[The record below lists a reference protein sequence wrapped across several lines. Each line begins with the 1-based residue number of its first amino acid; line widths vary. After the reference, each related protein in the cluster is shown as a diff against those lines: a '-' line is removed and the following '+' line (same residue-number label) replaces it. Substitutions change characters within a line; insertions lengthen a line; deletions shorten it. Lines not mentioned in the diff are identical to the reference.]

1 MRYESLDIETIWEN
15 NIAKP
20 FCIAITNGDK
30 IKYKANLDN
39 LDDPVIL
46 YFLLENCMSNCIYYV
61 HNLTFEGFVF
71 LNYMIKEKI
80 NYKIISA
87 DKIIYSIEIEYKDKK
102 IKMRCSYRLT
112 LLSLKKLSEIS
123 GVEEKTVFPYKI
135 LEKKLKKKTIIK
147 PNMFNSEEDYEKFKK
162 ENGTIIDTFLTI
174 EKYCKND
181 AYITKKSIIKYWEIL
196 EEFGLNKKKTF

>member
-1 MRYESLDIETIWEN
+1 
-15 NIAKP
+15 
-20 FCIAITNGDK
+20 
-30 IKYKANLDN
+30 
-39 LDDPVIL
+39 
-46 YFLLENCMSNCIYYV
+46 
-61 HNLTFEGFVF
+61 
-71 LNYMIKEKI
+71 MIKEKI

-181 AYITKKSIIKYWEIL
+181 AYITKKSIIKY
-196 EEFGLNKKKTF
+196 